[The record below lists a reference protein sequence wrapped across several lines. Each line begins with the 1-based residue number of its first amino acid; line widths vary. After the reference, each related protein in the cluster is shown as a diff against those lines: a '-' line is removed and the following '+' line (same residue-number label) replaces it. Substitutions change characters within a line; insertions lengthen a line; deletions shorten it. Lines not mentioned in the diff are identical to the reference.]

1 MPAAIDW
8 RHVQL
13 YAPVFFAVIFLVP
26 AFINGFPLV
35 YWDTG
40 GYLIAGVEDAYV
52 PNRSSFYAWFLEYA
66 GDQSV
71 WLIVAIQSL
80 ITAFLLSA
88 TVRTLAPDEPWAAL
102 TALGLACFTSLP
114 WYASWLMPDL
124 FSGVAVLATVML
136 GFSAI
141 STRAAI
147 ALVLLLVYSMVVH
160 TSHFPLV
167 VATLAGA
174 GLSALVFRCRLS
186 WKLPLA
192 CIAVAVALTVL
203 VNDALTGR
211 PFFNRTGWVLLF
223 ARMAEGGF
231 VQRVLDER
239 CAADRE
245 SEWSKLCRY
254 REEIPH
260 NAEAWLW
267 RRGTPFWRIGDWE
280 GTRVDSRR
288 IVLIAMREYP
298 LETAEFA
305 LRGFG
310 QQLMK
315 IRLGEG
321 TESQEWFLRWTVR
334 AAFPED
340 LQPWR
345 RALQQQGKLL
355 PIARAVNI
363 THMPIVLAAI
373 ALTVFGIFSRRLPRP
388 LRAACLT
395 MVLAFLANAFVCGAL
410 SGPHDRYAARLVWAT
425 LGTGVPVAF
434 ILFRPRRE

>member
-1 MPAAIDW
+1 MPAAVDW
-8 RHVQL
+8 RRVQL
-13 YAPVFFAVIFLVP
+13 YAPIFFAIAYLVP
-26 AFINGFPLV
+26 AFINNFPLV

-40 GYLIAGVEDAYV
+40 GYLIAGVDDDYV

-71 WLIVAIQSL
+71 WLIILIQSA
-80 ITAFLLSA
+80 IAAFLLSA
-88 TVRTLAPDEPWAAL
+88 TVRTLAPQERWAPMLAL
-102 TALGLACFTSLP
+102 TLGYFTSLP

-124 FSGVAVLATVML
+124 FAGIAVLATIML

-141 STRAAI
+141 SNRAATV
-147 ALVLLLVYSMVVH
+147 LVVLLIYSMVVH

-174 GLSALVFRCRLS
+174 GISAIAFRCRLS

-231 VQRVLDER
+231 VQRVLDDHCSAE
-239 CAADRE
+239 RE
-245 SEWSKLCRY
+245 SEWSKLCPY
-254 REEIPH
+254 RADIPQ
-260 NAEAWLW
+260 NAEQWLW
-267 RRGTPFWRIGDWE
+267 KRGTPFWRIGDWE

-288 IVLIAMREYP
+288 IVLIAIREYP

-305 LRGFG
+305 LRGFF
-310 QQLMK
+310 QQLVK
-315 IRLGEG
+315 IELGEG

-334 AAFPED
+334 AAFPEE

-345 RALQQQGKLL
+345 QALQQQGKLL
-355 PIARAVNI
+355 PIAQGMNA
-363 THMPIVLAAI
+363 THIPIVLACI
-373 ALTVFGIFSRRLPRP
+373 ALTVFGIFSPRLPRP

-395 MVLAFLANAFVCGAL
+395 MIIAFLANALVCGAL
-410 SGPHDRYAARLVWAT
+410 SGPHDRYAVRLVWAM

-434 ILFRPRRE
+434 FLIRPRRT